1 MEVQTRY
8 AKNDRGNTRGA
19 IPAPTGATRRGILA
33 LRAVLW
39 PQADRHQ
46 GGNPGQSGRGDRFLG
61 SQPIGQGRSSRRKG
75 GRPESAIGF
84 ISPQPCTRCAHT
96 ASMPVVSIARRPARE
111 AVSARLL
118 IRACVNQSEKRG
130 PSARGCPG
138 VGGRAEAGT
147 PRRRAMPS
155 PTGQATRDVSGD
167 ATAAGLEPDRFFLR
181 RLGRNGTG
189 ADRANSALPG
199 RKQRNAYPDAVIT
212 AAVAHPTGSTRD
224 QRTTQ
229 RRNRG
234 CQRNPTPQTTGAG
247 ATTTGGATTTAAPGT
262 TTTAPLGRQP

>member
-138 VGGRAEAGT
+138 VARTRRSWDAAAEGDAIAHRTSDAGRVWRRDGGRTRARPLFFYAGSA
-147 PRRRAMPS
+147 AMGPEPTGPTRPS
-155 PTGQATRDVSGD
+155 PGGNSGMH
-167 ATAAGLEPDRFFLR
+167 T
-181 RLGRNGTG
+181 
-189 ADRANSALPG
+189 
-199 RKQRNAYPDAVIT
+199 
-212 AAVAHPTGSTRD
+212 PT
-224 QRTTQ
+224 Q
-229 RRNRG
+229 
-234 CQRNPTPQTTGAG
+234 
-247 ATTTGGATTTAAPGT
+247 
-262 TTTAPLGRQP
+262 